1 MKTLLIIDRKDKQMI
16 TLTNGNLTAK
26 IDTRGAHLRSLTKNG
41 RELLWQGDDVNWEGT
56 APVLFPICSN
66 LKNGVYNY
74 NGKQYSMP
82 SHGFA
87 NDMFFSAKLLSAS
100 SACFTACH
108 TDKTLEM
115 YPFEFELEITFAL
128 EQNSLVTTYKV
139 TNPSDSDMYF
149 SIGSHEGYNCPEGIE
164 NYEVRFNKTESFDA
178 CVLEGNILGYNK
190 EKILPDGNCIA
201 LKPDYFTVDAIILEH
216 IKSDEVS
223 LVNKTTGDTITV
235 TVGDFPNLLI
245 WAVPGAPF
253 VCLEPWYGFP
263 DFVDTDGDFTKK
275 HSIIKLAP
283 KASDSKT
290 HIIYV

>member
-1 MKTLLIIDRKDKQMI
+1 M
-16 TLTNGNLTAK
+16 LTIKNGDVTAK
-26 IDTRGAHLRSLTKNG
+26 IDSHGAHLRSLTKNG
-41 RELLWQGDDVNWEGT
+41 NELLWQGDATYWEGT

-87 NDMFFSAKLLSAS
+87 SKIDFEGELISENTAR
-100 SACFTACH
+100 FTARQ
-108 TDKTLEM
+108 TKETLEM
-115 YPFEFELEITFAL
+115 YPFAFEFEVTFTLEKDA
-128 EQNSLVTTYKV
+128 LVTTYKT
-139 TNPSDSDMYF
+139 TNPADTDMYF
-149 SIGSHEGYNCPEGIE
+149 SVGAHEGYNCPEGIE

-178 CVLEGNILGYNK
+178 CVLEGNILGYQK
-190 EKILPDGNCIA
+190 DKILPDGDCIA
-201 LKPDYFTVDAIILEH
+201 LKPDYFTIDAIILEH
-216 IKSDEVS
+216 INSDEVS
-223 LVNKTTGDTITV
+223 LVNKTTGDKITV

-245 WAVPGAPF
+245 WTVPGAPF

-283 KASDSKT
+283 KSTDTKT
-290 HIIYV
+290 HTIRF

>member
-1 MKTLLIIDRKDKQMI
+1 MI
-16 TLTNGNLTAK
+16 TLTNGLLTAK
-26 IDTRGAHLRSLTKNG
+26 IDTHGAHLRSLTKNG
-41 RELLWQGDDVNWEGT
+41 KELLWQGDAENWEGT

-66 LKNGVYNY
+66 LKNGVYKY

-87 NDMFFSAKLLSAS
+87 SRIDFEAELLSQN
-100 SACFTACH
+100 SARFTACH
-108 TDKTLEM
+108 SPQTLEM
-115 YPFEFELEITFAL
+115 YPFEFKLEVTFTL
-128 EQNSLVTTYKV
+128 EQSSLVTTYSV
-139 TNPSDSDMYF
+139 TNPSNADMYF
-149 SIGSHEGYNCPEGIE
+149 SIGAHEGYNCPEGIE

-190 EKILPDGNCIA
+190 DKILPDGKCIS

-216 IKSDEVS
+216 INSDEVS

-245 WAVPGAPF
+245 WTVPGAPF

-263 DFVDTDGDFTKK
+263 DYVDTDGDFTKK
-275 HSIIKLAP
+275 HSIIKLA
-283 KASDSKT
+283 SGCTDSKT
-290 HIIYV
+290 HIIRLPKSGVTVRK